1 MNYKVMQRP
10 MFKLGGKAASQ
21 GTGIT
26 SGLDEK
32 VNYSIGGGVIQ
43 GQNMGAREGF
53 QDPSFSNMS
62 LEELINMKQKNY
74 NSQMSGL
81 SDMRDI
87 VKLNALGQ
95 LVGNVLPNIE
105 RGGLKGITDFFRD
118 PGTTQAALQGLTGL
132 KKVDL
137 QEKKLKGAGLD
148 SYIKDRIGLETIK
161 RGDEKFEFEKKKYED
176 LYGIKLDEIE
186 IKRQALNKETDRE
199 LRERFG
205 READALVADYGSPEQ
220 MPANIF
226 TEYERKSKIALGTG
240 FKTKAEAKIAAL
252 QAVSRFADPES
263 IGFSKFNELVEQY
276 ASSIYYGTSVDTK
289 ANKAQ
294 GGRVERQMGSPM
306 MGEQPMAQ
314 APQMMAQQDAA
325 METQQGGGQDS
336 GNQVYAMLRSRLPQE
351 VSDEV
356 VQLIS
361 YNKEA
366 FADFASIKNQED
378 VSSFNDKYGVQL
390 VIDVATV

>member
-53 QDPSFSNMS
+53 KDPEYTYDS
-62 LEELINMKQKNY
+62 LLKRAIGKIEKRDAAMDGMDNLINMQ
-74 NSQMSGL
+74 
-81 SDMRDI
+81 
-87 VKLNALGQ
+87 ALQ
-95 LVGNVLPNIE
+95 QASNVLAGETSNNPLDILVNFAKQGTSIALPALSAKKKLE
-105 RGGLKGITDFFRD
+105 LKRLDPSTDLALAKAFKPTSGGFSTKLKSQAALKGI
-118 PGTTQAALQGLTGL
+118 QADINKLRGMITG
-132 KKVDL
+132 
-137 QEKKLKGAGLD
+137 
-148 SYIKDRIGLETIK
+148 
-161 RGDEKFEFEKKKYED
+161 
-176 LYGIKLDEIE
+176 
-186 IKRQALNKETDRE
+186 
-199 LRERFG
+199 
-205 READALVADYGSPEQ
+205 
-220 MPANIF
+220 
-226 TEYERKSKIALGTG
+226 
-240 FKTKAEAKIAAL
+240 
-252 QAVSRFADPES
+252 ADPRPED
-263 IGFSKFNELVEQY
+263 IEKYLKYTGGGN
-276 ASSIYYGTSVDTK
+276 AMGGTPNRVD
-289 ANKAQ
+289 
-294 GGRVERQMGSPM
+294 RQMGSPM

-314 APQMMAQQDAA
+314 PQQMAAQQDVA
-325 METQQGGGQDS
+325 METQQDS
-336 GNQVYAMLRSRLPQE
+336 GNKVYAMLRSRLPQE
-351 VSDEV
+351 ISDEV